1 MDSPA
6 GNRDESSLGDLFG
19 RLADDGK
26 AFVKA
31 EADLYKAIA
40 LRRAGRAKSGAIA
53 LVVAA
58 LLANAALIILLFG
71 IAFGLSARVGVF
83 FGTLITVLGAG
94 LVAFFLVRF
103 GADRMKALS
112 GDEEERKAL
121 AAGER
126 QS

>member
-40 LRRAGRAKSGAIA
+40 LRRAGKAKSGAVA

-58 LLANAALIILLFG
+58 LLANAALIILLLG

-94 LVAFFLVRF
+94 LVAFVLVRF

-121 AAGER
+121 AAGEG
-126 QS
+126 QP